1 MKIAA
6 KLGIYIV
13 AHTFIVFQCYLLFSC
28 FLSLLLIATIL
39 WKVKQ
44 RYDLYRRRQVCT
56 KIVKRV
62 RAIAFKRI
70 QGVEDFFK
78 NARREGGS
86 KR

>member
-1 MKIAA
+1 MNTLNIYGWHKGSSINHLGGMVRIEKKIIRSIS
-6 KLGIYIV
+6 KKKWITGL
-13 AHTFIVFQCYLLFSC
+13 
-28 FLSLLLIATIL
+28 
-39 WKVKQ
+39 
-44 RYDLYRRRQVCT
+44 
-56 KIVKRV
+56 